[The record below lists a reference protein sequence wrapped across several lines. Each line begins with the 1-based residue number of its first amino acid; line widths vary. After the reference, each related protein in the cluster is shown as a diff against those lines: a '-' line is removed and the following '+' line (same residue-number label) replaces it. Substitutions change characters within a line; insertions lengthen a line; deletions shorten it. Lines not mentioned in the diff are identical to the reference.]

1 MPFFD
6 LPDFNCM
13 RFILL
18 LFANLTYEF
27 ILSVQRVADPQ
38 ILPSYRR
45 CKSFVLTL
53 PSVAIL
59 HTVCPERSMAH
70 GTQTSSRDSPAYQWF
85 SRSVLFSN
93 HTFLLLNSLRKLK
106 MSTSIEDALKPIVKC
121 VSSTRLRYVP
131 LE

>member
-6 LPDFNCM
+6 LPDFNCT

-27 ILSVQRVADPQ
+27 ILSVQRVADSL

-53 PSVAIL
+53 PNVAIL

-70 GTQTSSRDSPAYQWF
+70 GTQTSSRDTP
-85 SRSVLFSN
+85 RLCID
-93 HTFLLLNSLRKLK
+93 LPRLR
-106 MSTSIEDALKPIVKC
+106 DALGITKE
-121 VSSTRLRYVP
+121 LF
-131 LE
+131 L